1 MEHLRNVLVAI
12 YISCSILI
20 IKANLF
26 IIGAILY
33 SPVLRK
39 KTRNHI
45 IISIALADLLLG
57 SFVTPMLATN
67 LIESS
72 IADCHTHLAV
82 QVIGDHGI
90 FFVVGWELVTFNI
103 LHLRES
109 NMRFPWNFLKVPVS
123 ACLKSFILT
132 IWPWFAALCILVPLI
147 VTNAPIK
154 LYYNLSDDA
163 MCMMRLPRNILVT
176 VCFFSLYLPFYL
188 CVAALVTVVVCY
200 SKGCHKRSSTTL
212 MDSPRNDAIE
222 EAPQRLEVEQQ
233 VDRPD
238 NPLVACVPNMVYLVC
253 YMPLIVHTWLHFSNI
268 YTPNAAYGMIVFGLL
283 ARSIILPLSWAVFK
297 DIRHELKE
305 YEKKLKNVLGAC
317 VRNPLP
323 STSSAVSFSRL
334 QETQTV

>member
-1 MEHLRNVLVAI
+1 MEYLRNVLVAI

-20 IKANLF
+20 ITANLL
-26 IIGAILY
+26 IIFTILY

-39 KTRNHI
+39 KIRNHI

-57 SFVTPMLATN
+57 SFVTPMLATS

-103 LHLRES
+103 LHLRET
-109 NMRFPWNFLKVPVS
+109 NRRFPWNFLRLAVS
-123 ACLKSFILT
+123 PCLKSIILT
-132 IWPWFAALCILVPLI
+132 FWPWFAALSILVPLI
-147 VTNAPIK
+147 VINTPIR
-154 LYYNLSDDA
+154 LIYNLSDDV

-200 SKGCHKRSSTTL
+200 SKGCHKESAITL
-212 MDSPRNDAIE
+212 MENPRTVAVE
-222 EAPQRLEVEQQ
+222 ETSERQETDQQ
-233 VDRPD
+233 TANPD
-238 NPLVACVPNMVYLVC
+238 NPLVASVPNTVYLVC
-253 YMPLIVHTWLHFSNI
+253 YMPLIVHTWLHFSDI
-268 YTPNAAYGMIVFGLL
+268 YTPTSAYGMIVFGLL

-305 YEKKLKNVLGAC
+305 YETKLKGALSLC
-317 VRNPLP
+317 VSNPPP
-323 STSSAVSFSRL
+323 STSSAVTFSRL